1 MSVHDPAP
9 LTIPRLLAAR
19 AETDPDRPALV
30 ADGLGDL
37 TFGQWERRS
46 DAAARGLLDLGL
58 RHGDRIG
65 LLFGG
70 DEWTEF
76 AVAFCAVL
84 KAGGVAVPLSAR
96 LSGHE
101 VLDTLGRCA
110 ATGVLHGPGTPALQ
124 DPGRW
129 WTTTPETAGGSPA
142 GVEVRPG
149 DLAQIIYTSGTT
161 GTPKGVG
168 ATHANLTHGR
178 SPYPRRRAY
187 SHSERFLHAFPIG
200 TNAAQMMLMDALTA
214 HPAALTLPGFEPE
227 EFCRLIE
234 AHRVGTVFLVPSM
247 AIELLGSGAHR
258 RHDLSSVLLLSS
270 SAAALPPS
278 VAQDLAAAFAGATLV
293 NYYTST
299 EAVPAQTTM
308 IVDPARPTSLGRAT
322 DLGDLRILGPD
333 GRTLPPG
340 ETGEVWLRS
349 PAAPRS
355 YVGDPEGSAL
365 VFRDG
370 WVRMGDIGHLDAD
383 GYLYLSDRESD
394 VIKSGALKVSTV
406 QIEAALHEHPAVAEA
421 AVVGVPHPV
430 MGAMPAAAVRLAHPV
445 PVDEIRDFLST
456 RLARHELPTRI
467 VVVDSFPRN
476 DIGKILKSGVRDLFA
491 ARGRRVPLTSEQ
503 ETRLAVPRTREET
516 VRVAMRVRDAVDPGV
531 LRRAL
536 REVAATHEALRL
548 TFPSAGGAHV
558 AEIAPEI
565 EPDLVRL
572 PSAGHP
578 GRAAGQDAGPAPVDG
593 RAGDDPA
600 GDGER
605 VERESGRPFDL
616 ERGPLFRAI
625 LTGPSADGCLL
636 VLCASPLVCDAWSLD
651 TVLYELGTAYAAA
664 LVGRASPAPAA
675 TAGYADW
682 AAHRRSADASRQR
695 ALAPPP
701 PPGPAAPH
709 PDPTGPVPSGPA
721 ASHADPASSV
731 PSDPAASHRDRPAP
745 VPSGPAVPYGFRLPP
760 EVAGRLRQTAR
771 ACRTTPAT
779 VALVCWAATV
789 SLVEEVPDPVVLVR
803 EPGRVEPA
811 HAGMVG
817 PLALDVPVRIA
828 LPGGLDDPSDLLRTV
843 ESAATRPSPP
853 SGPHTAR
860 FLFEGF
866 RPEPYLP
873 GLKSEPHPLP
883 VAAPADG
890 RPLLT
895 LTEQPDGSM
904 SGVCAGPAAER
915 LGRRFR
921 RLCDDLPVS

>member
-46 DAAARGLLDLGL
+46 DAAARGLLDRGL

-110 ATGVLHGPGTPALQ
+110 ATGVLHGTGTPGLH

-129 WTTTPETAGGSPA
+129 WTTTPETGGGSPT

-161 GTPKGVG
+161 GIPKGVG

-187 SHSERFLHAFPIG
+187 SHSQRFLHAFPIG

-322 DLGDLRILGPD
+322 DLGDLRILDPD
-333 GRTLPPG
+333 GRALPPG

-370 WVRMGDIGHLDAD
+370 WVRMGDLGHLDAD

-445 PVDEIRDFLST
+445 PVEEIRDFLST

-476 DIGKILKSGVRDLFA
+476 DLGKILKSGVRDLFA

-503 ETRLAVPRTREET
+503 EARLAVPRMREET
-516 VRVAMRVRDAVDPGV
+516 VRVAMRVRDAVDPGM

-536 REVAATHEALRL
+536 REVAAAHEALRL
-548 TFPSAGGAHV
+548 TFPSADGAHA

-572 PSAGHP
+572 PAGRP
-578 GRAAGQDAGPAPVDG
+578 GGVAGEAGAGPATADG
-593 RAGDDPA
+593 RSGDGPA
-600 GDGER
+600 GDGAGPEDR

-616 ERGPLFRAI
+616 ERGPLFRVI

-664 LVGRASPAPAA
+664 LAGRAAPVPAA

-682 AAHRRSADASRQR
+682 AAHRRSSRPP
-695 ALAPPP
+695 APFAPAP
-701 PPGPAAPH
+701 SAPVPPGPAAPH
-709 PDPTGPVPSGPA
+709 PDPASPVPPGPA
-721 ASHADPASSV
+721 VSHQ
-731 PSDPAASHRDRPAP
+731 DRPAP
-745 VPSGPAVPYGFRLPP
+745 MPPGPAVPYGFRLAP
-760 EVAGRLRQTAR
+760 EVAGRFRQMAR

-803 EPGRVEPA
+803 EPGRAEPA

-828 LPGGLDDPSDLLRTV
+828 LPGGLDDPSDLLKTV

-904 SGVCAGPAAER
+904 SGVCAGPGAER

-921 RLCDDLPVS
+921 RMCDDLSVS